1 MIMLKRLSLVLLFV
15 FVSALTGVLHA
26 QDTTLTVLATT
37 TIIADVAQNVGGDLV
52 TVTPLI
58 PADTDIHAFQPIP
71 SDVALAS
78 QADLVLVNGVGL
90 ESFLGDLL
98 QGAVDNSAR
107 IIVVSNGIPML
118 AGEHDHEDEDHEEV
132 TEESDHD
139 EHGTAEY
146 IGLLGADAACG
157 DLLEDHEA
165 EATEDAHDSEE
176 SHDHGPCDPHVWTDP
191 TNVKIWADNIA
202 AAFAAADPA
211 NAEAYRT
218 NAETYKAQ
226 LDALDAEVTDILA
239 VVPAERRVIVT
250 NHEFLRYFAAHY
262 GFEIVG
268 TVIPSISTLA
278 EPAPQD
284 LVALVEIIRNEGVSA
299 IFVEASDQGL
309 LAQVVAQEVGS
320 SVTIVT
326 LYSDSLS
333 TPDSRAATYIDYV
346 RANAQT
352 IAEALK

>member
-1 MIMLKRLSLVLLFV
+1 MLKRLTLVLLFI

-52 TVTPLI
+52 TVTSLI

-98 QGAVDNSAR
+98 QGAVDDSSR

-118 AGEHDHEDEDHEEV
+118 AGEHDHEAEAEGTQEAN
-132 TEESDHD
+132 HD
-139 EHGTAEY
+139 EHGAAEY
-146 IGLLGADAACG
+146 IGVLGTDADCG
-157 DLLEDHEA
+157 DLLNAHAAD
-165 EATEDAHDSEE
+165 ATEEAHEREE
-176 SHDHGPCDPHVWTDP
+176 HADHGPCDPHVWTDP

-202 AAFAAADPA
+202 AAFAAADPTHAETYRA
-211 NAEAYRT
+211 NADA
-218 NAETYKAQ
+218 YKAQ
-226 LDALDAEVTDILA
+226 LDLLDTKVIEILA
-239 VVPAERRVIVT
+239 VVPAERRIIVT

-268 TVIPSISTLA
+268 TVIPSTSTLA

-299 IFVEASDQGL
+299 IFVEASDPSL
-309 LAQVVAQEVGS
+309 LANVVAGEVGS
-320 SVTIVT
+320 TVTIVT

-333 TPDSRAATYIDYV
+333 TLDSRAATYIDYV
-346 RANAQT
+346 RANAET